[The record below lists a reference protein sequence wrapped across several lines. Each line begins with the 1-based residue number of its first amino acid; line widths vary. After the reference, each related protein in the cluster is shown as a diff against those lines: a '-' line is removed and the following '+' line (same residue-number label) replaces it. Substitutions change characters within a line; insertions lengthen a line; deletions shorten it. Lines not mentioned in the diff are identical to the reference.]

1 MKRFLV
7 LIVLAMLVFWAVRS
21 THRRAVRHVPPP
33 TRWNR
38 PYDGEARREFAS
50 EAHRQAQQAIAE
62 ARHAID
68 EARHEVRQAWHQAR
82 DEMRQAYHEASDEVR
97 QAYHEVLVAE
107 GGQPPVPPPPP
118 HLPPLAPER
127 EEADGIPVPIVPGTR
142 VTEAEARPP
151 VPPHPVVTIRHGPAP
166 KTLKAVAPT
175 PPAPPAQQTRTVEGL
190 ISATE
195 ERAKAE
201 ARRVFRRKVVQW
213 LDPEVPGAWTP
224 PSRLLDAMVMETRTR
239 PVVKDYGTLYVAELK
254 VDLSPKRR
262 TALVEAYNRELV
274 RHRLATLG
282 GLLAFVLICLAV
294 ISGYIRADEATKG
307 YYTNRLR
314 MLAAAGVGAG
324 GAIIYNMVV

>member
-1 MKRFLV
+1 
-7 LIVLAMLVFWAVRS
+7 
-21 THRRAVRHVPPP
+21 
-33 TRWNR
+33 
-38 PYDGEARREFAS
+38 
-50 EAHRQAQQAIAE
+50 
-62 ARHAID
+62 
-68 EARHEVRQAWHQAR
+68 
-82 DEMRQAYHEASDEVR
+82 
-97 QAYHEVLVAE
+97 
-107 GGQPPVPPPPP
+107 
-118 HLPPLAPER
+118 
-127 EEADGIPVPIVPGTR
+127 

-151 VPPHPVVTIRHGPAP
+151 VPPRPVVTIRHGRAP
-166 KTLKAVAPT
+166 KTPKAVAPT
-175 PPAPPAQQTRTVEGL
+175 PPAPPVQQTRTVEGL

-201 ARRVFRRKVVQW
+201 ARRVFRREVVQW

-239 PVVKDYGTLYVAELK
+239 LVVKDYGTYVAELK
-254 VDLSPKRR
+254 VDLSPQRR

-274 RHRLATLG
+274 QHRLATLG

-324 GAIIYNMVV
+324 GAILYNIVV